1 MIYHLK
7 NKIVRLNH
15 LLPFIIFFVT
25 LIPCSSEACTLK
37 IPRQSKFKISSTGQ
51 CRFSIEN
58 NKKYFDLAYYKATNQ
73 GFDNLIREGIDITAS
88 NGDLYLPMEFIQD
101 ANYGIEQLS
110 PRIMKNSSSYPLRL
124 ESASMIYVMSIP
136 KKQFTGAQTF
146 SLKLKCLEAAGGGE
160 RTSFTTRY
168 CLPLSKKTDR
178 ELTAYKKFIARVTI
192 QQDR

>member
-15 LLPFIIFFVT
+15 LLPFIIFFEV

-73 GFDNLIREGIDITAS
+73 GFDNLIREGVDIAAS

-110 PRIMKNSSSYPLRL
+110 PPHHEEQFFIPVTPRVNFNDLCDVNTKKAIHGRSDIFLETEMSRSSRRRRKNVIYDQILPTIVKENRSRVDRL
-124 ESASMIYVMSIP
+124 
-136 KKQFTGAQTF
+136 
-146 SLKLKCLEAAGGGE
+146 
-160 RTSFTTRY
+160 
-168 CLPLSKKTDR
+168 
-178 ELTAYKKFIARVTI
+178 
-192 QQDR
+192 